1 MEHLTEF
8 ERICLEL
15 LRELTDE
22 QRQDILTIMKAFRRV
37 VE

>member
-1 MEHLTEF
+1 MEHLTELECLF
-8 ERICLEL
+8 LEL

-22 QRQDILTIMKAFRRV
+22 QRQDILTIMRAFRRV